1 MAKIRIMALRHSAF
15 YAPFLM
21 TMSGSYLKDEGL
33 EFEYSPQTADN
44 LVADAF
50 AEGRCDLAQSAV
62 AVNFASLEAGADS
75 DIVHFAQINRMDGFF
90 ITAREPD
97 EQFTWD
103 KLIGKDVLV
112 DHLFQ
117 PIAMLKYSLHKHG
130 VSYDDLNVIDAGD
143 VKQMD
148 DTFRQGQGDYV
159 HQQGP
164 APQQLEHDGQGF
176 VVASV
181 GEAVGPVAF
190 SSICSTREWLKTDE
204 AKAYMRAYRKA
215 RMFVIESSAVDVAK
229 AIHHYLPDIDI
240 NVLSDTIAIYQ
251 QMGTWEP
258 EVRIPRAYYEKLLD
272 VFMHAGNITQRYA
285 YETSVVSPPDE

>member
-1 MAKIRIMALRHSAF
+1 MSKIRIMALRHSAF

-33 EFEYSPQTADN
+33 EYEYTPQTPGN

-50 AEGRCDLAQSAV
+50 AEGRCDISQSAA
-62 AVNFASLEAGADS
+62 AVNFAALEAGEETNV
-75 DIVHFAQINRMDGFF
+75 VHFAQINCLDGFF

-97 EQFTWD
+97 AAFSWD

-117 PIAMLKYSLHKHG
+117 PIAMLKYALHKHG
-130 VSYDDLNVIDAGD
+130 VDYDDLNVIDVGD

-148 DTFRQGQGDYV
+148 DAFRDGQGDYV

-164 APQQLEHDGQGF
+164 APQQLEHDGQGY

-190 SSICSTREWLKTDE
+190 SSICATREWLQTDE
-204 AKAYMRAYRKA
+204 ASAYMRAYRKA
-215 RMFVIESSAVDVAK
+215 RMFVIDSPAVEVAQ
-229 AIHHYLPDIDI
+229 AIHHHLPDVDI
-240 NVLSDTIAIYQ
+240 NVLSDTINVYQ

-258 EVRIPRAYYEKLLD
+258 EVTIPQKYYENLLD
-272 VFMHAGNITQRYA
+272 VFIHAGNISKRHA
-285 YETSVVSPPDE
+285 YEACVVLPPS